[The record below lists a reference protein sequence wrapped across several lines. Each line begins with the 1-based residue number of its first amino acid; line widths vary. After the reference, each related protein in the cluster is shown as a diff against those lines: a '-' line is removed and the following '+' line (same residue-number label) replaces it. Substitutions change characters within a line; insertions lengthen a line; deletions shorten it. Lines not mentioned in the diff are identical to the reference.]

1 MSLHFHWFLPTNGD
15 GRDIVGGGHGVATGS
30 AGAIRPASLSYLGQI
45 ARSAEQ
51 LGFEAALT
59 PTGAWC
65 EDAWLATG
73 MLTEVTERLKF
84 LVAFR
89 PGLTSPLL
97 AAQMAATFQ
106 RYSQGRL
113 LLNVVTGGE
122 SAEQRAYGDF
132 LDKDAALPA
141 LRRVPRHRPAALA
154 RRDASAMTVSTCAWR
169 APGWPGGPTR
179 YRRCTSAAPR
189 PRPARSRP
197 GTADVYLTWGE
208 PPAAVDAKLRWMDG
222 LARQA
227 GRTLRYGIRL
237 HVITRDTSHEAWL
250 QANRLIEGIDESMI
264 AKVQQGLA
272 RSESE
277 GQRRMRELHGG
288 SPGNLE
294 VSPNLWAGVGLVR
307 GGAGTALV
315 GSHTEVA
322 DRIEEY
328 AALGIS
334 EFILSGYPHLE
345 EAYWFGEGVL
355 PILRAA
361 RPLAASRARQRGRR
375 PHHDPVRARIRS
387 RPAGR
392 RIVSGAERSVLPA
405 QRQLIQ
411 AGGRRHADCRS
422 DREPEARVPD
432 PRRRPRRGRHPVRR
446 AVRRRVPGPPG
457 RRPQRARGEP
467 VRPVGGR
474 AVPADRGGR
483 RG

>member
-65 EDAWLATG
+65 EDAWLATS
-73 MLTEVTERLKF
+73 MLAEVTERLKF

-106 RYSQGRL
+106 RYSRGRV

-132 LDKDAALPA
+132 LDKAQ
-141 LRRVPRHRPAALA
+141 
-154 RRDASAMTVSTCAWR
+154 
-169 APGWPGGPTR
+169 R
-179 YRRCTSAAPR
+179 YRRCAEFLDIVHRLWRGETVSYDGEYLRLEGARLARRPDPVPQLYFGGSSPEAGPVAAR
-189 PRPARSRP
+189 YS
-197 GTADVYLTWGE
+197 DVYLTWGE

-250 QANRLIEGIDESMI
+250 QANRLIEGLDEAMI
-264 AKVQQGLA
+264 ATAQQGLA

-288 SPGNLE
+288 SLANLE
-294 VSPNLWAGVGLVR
+294 ISPNLWAGVGLVR

-355 PILRAA
+355 PILR
-361 RPLAASRARQRGRR
+361 QRGRWQ
-375 PHHDPVRARIRS
+375 H
-387 RPAGR
+387 PAPSSADDA
-392 RIVSGAERSVLPA
+392 ITATPFAPASGPA
-405 QRQLIQ
+405 QP
-411 AGGRRHADCRS
+411 A
-422 DREPEARVPD
+422 
-432 PRRRPRRGRHPVRR
+432 
-446 AVRRRVPGPPG
+446 AVS
-457 RRPQRARGEP
+457 
-467 VRPVGGR
+467 
-474 AVPADRGGR
+474 
-483 RG
+483 

>member
-30 AGAIRPASLSYLGQI
+30 AGVIRPASLSYLGQI

-51 LGFEAALT
+51 LGFEGALT

-106 RYSQGRL
+106 RYSKGRL

-132 LDKDAALPA
+132 LDKDQRYQRCAEFLGIVARLWSGETVSYEGEY
-141 LRRVPRHRPAALA
+141 LRLEGARLA
-154 RRDASAMTVSTCAWR
+154 RRPDPV
-169 APGWPGGPTR
+169 PPLYFGGSSPAAGPVAAR
-179 YRRCTSAAPR
+179 YS
-189 PRPARSRP
+189 
-197 GTADVYLTWGE
+197 DVYLTWGE
-208 PPAAVDAKLRWMDG
+208 PPAAVDTKLRWMDG
-222 LARQA
+222 LAQQA

-272 RSESE
+272 TSESE

-294 VSPNLWAGVGLVR
+294 VSPNLWAGVGLLR

-355 PILRAA
+355 PILRE
-361 RPLAASRARQRGRR
+361 RGQWR
-375 PHHDPVRARIRS
+375 H
-387 RPAGR
+387 PAPD
-392 RIVSGAERSVLPA
+392 STDDVLSTTPFVPTTGPA
-405 QRQLIQ
+405 QP
-411 AGGRRHADCRS
+411 A
-422 DREPEARVPD
+422 
-432 PRRRPRRGRHPVRR
+432 
-446 AVRRRVPGPPG
+446 AVS
-457 RRPQRARGEP
+457 
-467 VRPVGGR
+467 
-474 AVPADRGGR
+474 
-483 RG
+483 